1 MTHKLAIDIVSYLE
15 SELRKDHNI
24 DVLKLSS
31 KLSDEF
37 KLSPTESVKIIEDI
51 IRVFN
56 SEFLVNLLFK

>member
-15 SELRKDHNI
+15 SELRKDPNI